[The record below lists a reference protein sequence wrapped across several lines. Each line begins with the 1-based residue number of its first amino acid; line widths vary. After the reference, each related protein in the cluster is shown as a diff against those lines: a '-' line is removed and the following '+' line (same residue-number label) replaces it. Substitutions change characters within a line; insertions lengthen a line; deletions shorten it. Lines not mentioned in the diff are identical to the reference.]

1 MEKAAV
7 INFFGTIEYEKTLH
21 EVRGLN
27 VVVRLQ
33 KTCPILWPRLIH
45 TDEKRNWIQLSET
58 SVDDDIEYFNQNA
71 PGKKNV
77 QFKWQHQSKFQ
88 SQFIRMKP
96 NREDDDDDDN
106 DSFEESD
113 DRNPYSFESSSDVE

>member
-1 MEKAAV
+1 M
-7 INFFGTIEYEKTLH
+7 H

-33 KTCPILWPRLIH
+33 KTCSILWPRLLH
-45 TDEKRNWIQLSET
+45 TDEKRNWIQLGET
-58 SVDDDIEYFNQNA
+58 SVDDDIEYFNQIA

-77 QFKWQHQSKFQ
+77 QFKWQHHSKFQ

-96 NREDDDDDDN
+96 NREDEDDDDN
-106 DSFEESD
+106 DSIEESD
-113 DRNPYSFESSSDVE
+113 DRNQFSYESSSDVE